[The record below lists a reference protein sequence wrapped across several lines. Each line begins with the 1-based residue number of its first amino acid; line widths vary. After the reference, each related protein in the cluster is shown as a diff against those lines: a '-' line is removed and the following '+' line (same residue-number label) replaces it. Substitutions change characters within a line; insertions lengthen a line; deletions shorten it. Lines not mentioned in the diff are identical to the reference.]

1 MRDWNQ
7 RNRSFTSMGF
17 LITTRTFFFLSVWGL
32 SLFFQVSHL
41 CPNFRKNCQTF
52 KHHQLGKLER
62 EIIARTFTKLCTIFV
77 FIYLLCHK
85 PNYILYYIF
94 CVITLFLVFFYKNNP
109 FFFPPGSSIFF
120 RCRRAVISLDQWIW
134 GPRMSIAYLAMV

>member
-1 MRDWNQ
+1 M
-7 RNRSFTSMGF
+7 NRSFTSMGF
-17 LITTRTFFFLSVWGL
+17 LITTRAFFSFGVGPVC
-32 SLFFQVSHL
+32 FFQVSHL

-52 KHHQLGKLER
+52 THHQLGKLER
-62 EIIARTFTKLCTIFV
+62 EIIARTFTKLYTIFV

-109 FFFPPGSSIFF
+109 FFFHQGAPYFSGA
-120 RCRRAVISLDQWIW
+120 RGGIW
-134 GPRMSIAYLAMV
+134 GSKDVL